1 MGTGSAD
8 VGPWRPED
16 WLRSVDRVITAAHL
30 ILNSPDADRAFL
42 RDVLGWA
49 SVHAS
54 GHDDPWLIFRVPPTE
69 LGVHP
74 TDGAPSTHLYL
85 MCDDVHATVA
95 DLRARGVEVTGEPQ
109 DQGWGVVTALRLPSG
124 AEVGLY
130 QPRHATAYD
139 A

>member
-1 MGTGSAD
+1 
-8 VGPWRPED
+8 
-16 WLRSVDRVITAAHL
+16 VITAAHL
-30 ILNSPDADRAFL
+30 ILYSADADADRAFL
-42 RDVLGWA
+42 RDVLGWP

-54 GHDDPWLIFRVPPTE
+54 GPDDPWLIFRMPPTE

-74 TDGAPSTHLYL
+74 AHADPLTQLYL

-95 DLRARGVEVTGEPQ
+95 DLRSRGVDIVGEPHE
-109 DQGWGVVTALRLPSG
+109 QGWGVVTTIRLPSG

-130 QPRHATAYD
+130 QPRHATAHD

>member
-1 MGTGSAD
+1 M
-8 VGPWRPED
+8 
-16 WLRSVDRVITAAHL
+16 ITAAHL
-30 ILNSPDADRAFL
+30 ILSSRDADADRAFL
-42 RDVLGWA
+42 RDVLGWP

-54 GHDDPWLIFRVPPTE
+54 GPDDPWLIFRMPPAE

-74 TDGAPSTHLYL
+74 TDADPSTQLYL
-85 MCDDVHATVA
+85 MCDDLRSTLA
-95 DLRARGVEVTGEPQ
+95 DLHERGVETNGEPQ
-109 DQGWGVVTALRLPSG
+109 VQGWGTVTAIRLPSG

>member
-1 MGTGSAD
+1 M
-8 VGPWRPED
+8 
-16 WLRSVDRVITAAHL
+16 IIAAHL
-30 ILNSPDADRAFL
+30 ILNSPDADADRAFL

-54 GHDDPWLIFRVPPTE
+54 GPDDPWLIFRVPPTE

-85 MCDDVHATVA
+85 MCDDVHAAVA

-109 DQGWGVVTALRLPSG
+109 DQGWGVVTAIRLPSG